1 MTDIF
6 VSYSRKDKDFV
17 KVLHD
22 RLIKLT
28 RDVWVDW
35 EDIPLTA
42 DWKKEIYT
50 GIEGTDNFL
59 FILSP
64 DSIKSQYCAEELEYA
79 IKNHKRL
86 IPIVYREV
94 NHQDVHPT
102 LAALNWIFIR
112 NEDEFQSNF
121 EKLLEAIDTDLHH
134 VRTHTRLLK
143 RAIEW
148 HGEKYDSSFLLRG
161 KDLKAA
167 LEWLTESQEQQPSPT
182 FLHKQYIIQ
191 SNQAESKRHKRTVT
205 AISVGMSITTI
216 LTVLSFGLYQRAEE
230 LRLQAEKENLFALS
244 KTSEALFVS
253 EQKFDALVEAIRAGV
268 KLKQSTWAIKDKEVQ
283 NLILTELQQAIFWV
297 MEFNQ
302 IEGHIDSVQAV
313 AWSPDGELIA
323 TASEDRTAKI
333 WQRNGELVTT
343 LQGHKGTI
351 WAVDWSFDG
360 NLIATASDDN
370 TVKIWNR
377 KGQLITTL
385 TGHTAPVY
393 TVVFS
398 RNNIIAT
405 GGQDQTVKLWNSE
418 GKLLKTLQGQNSE
431 VWWLTWTA
439 DGKKLATAGN
449 DKLVRV
455 WDLSN
460 PKALKPMFTLAGHTK
475 EVNAVSFSPDGKI
488 LASASADK
496 SVKLWNV
503 SWKTPILLHTLSGH
517 TEQVYAISFAPNGK
531 TIATGSFDNTAKIW
545 KIDGTLVKTLKG
557 HKSEVYGVAWSPDS
571 KMLIT
576 SSFDSSV
583 KIWHLEKSVPKVISG
598 HEDAVSAISFSPD
611 GKNIASAS
619 WDKTVKIWQTNGK
632 LINTLKGHTGFVRR
646 ASFSPNGKMLA
657 TTSSDNLVK
666 LWNQEGKVLNTL
678 VGHEDVVNS
687 LAWSPNGKVLA
698 SASNDKTVRIWD
710 VSNSKPSIL
719 HTINGAHKAAV
730 LDVTFSPDGKTFVTA
745 SADKLIKHWTLNG
758 KLLAT
763 FTGHTDVVNSVSFSP
778 DGQLIA
784 SSSDDKTVKVWQIQG
799 KLLRTM
805 LGHSDRVWEAI
816 FSPQEKSTLPVAKTH
831 KTTEKNLII
840 ASASI
845 DRTVRIW
852 QLDGTELVSLKGH
865 KDGVISLS
873 FSPDGKMLASGGL
886 DNNII
891 LWNLQQVG
899 TLDKLL
905 IKGCQWIQDYLKSNP
920 NLEKSDRQL
929 CESAFTIKG

>member
-6 VSYSRKDKDFV
+6 ISYSRKDKEFV
-17 KVLHD
+17 KSLHET
-22 RLIKLT
+22 LMKLR

-42 DWKKEIYT
+42 DWKQEIYV

-64 DSIKSQYCAEELEYA
+64 DSINSQYCNEELEYA

-86 IPIVYREV
+86 VPILYRDV
-94 NHQDVHPT
+94 NPEDVHPT

-112 NEDEFQSNF
+112 NEDDFHSNF
-121 EKLLEAIDTDLHH
+121 QKLLDAIDTDLDH

-148 HGEKYDSSFLLRG
+148 YSKKYDSSFLLRG
-161 KDLKAA
+161 TDLKAA

-191 SNQAESKRHKRTVT
+191 SNQAESKRNKRILT
-205 AISVGMSITTI
+205 AISFGMSITTI

-244 KTSEALFVS
+244 KTSEALFIS
-253 EQKFDALVEAIRAGV
+253 EQRFDALVEAIRAGI
-268 KLKQSTWAIKDKEVQ
+268 KLKQSTWAIKDKQVQ
-283 NLILTELQQAIFWV
+283 NLILTELQQAIYWV
-297 MEFNQ
+297 IESNQ

-313 AWSPDGELIA
+313 AWSHDGELIA
-323 TASEDRTAKI
+323 TASEDKTTKI
-333 WQRNGELVTT
+333 WRRNGALVTT
-343 LQGHKGTI
+343 LEGHKGTI
-351 WAVDWSFDG
+351 WAVDWSYDG
-360 NLIATASDDN
+360 KLIATASDDN

-377 KGQLITTL
+377 KGELITTL
-385 TGHTAPVY
+385 KEHTAPVY
-393 TVVFS
+393 AVVFS

-405 GGQDQTVKLWNSE
+405 GGQDRTVKLWNSE
-418 GKLLKTLQGQNSE
+418 GKLLQTLQGQNSE
-431 VWWLTWTA
+431 VWWLSWSG
-439 DGKKLATAGN
+439 DGKKLATAGK

-460 PKALKPMFTLAGHTK
+460 PKALNPIFTLAGHTK

-488 LASASADK
+488 LASGSADK
-496 SVKLWNV
+496 TVKLWNLAG
-503 SWKTPILLHTLSGH
+503 KKPILLHTLSGH
-517 TEQVYAISFAPNGK
+517 TEQVYAISFAPNGE

-545 KIDGTLVKTLKG
+545 KSDGTLVKTLKG

-571 KMLIT
+571 KMLVT
-576 SSFDSSV
+576 GSFDSSV
-583 KIWHLEKSVPKVISG
+583 KIWQLDKTVPKVLFG

-611 GKNIASAS
+611 GQTIASAS
-619 WDKTVKIWQTNGK
+619 WDKSVKVWQRDGK
-632 LINTLKGHTGFVRR
+632 LINTLQGHTKFVRR
-646 ASFSPNGKMLA
+646 VSFSPDGKVLA
-657 TTSSDNLVK
+657 TTSFDNLVK
-666 LWNQEGKVLNTL
+666 LWNQEGKELNTL
-678 VGHEDVVNS
+678 IGHEDVVNG
-687 LAWSPNGKVLA
+687 LAWSPNGKFIA
-698 SASNDKTVRIWD
+698 SASNDKSVKIWD
-710 VSNSKPSIL
+710 VSGNKPFVVHSI
-719 HTINGAHKAAV
+719 IAAHKAAV
-730 LDVTFSPDGKTFVTA
+730 LDVAFSPDGKTLVTA
-745 SADKLIKHWTLNG
+745 SADKLIKHWTVSG

-763 FTGHTDVVNSVSFSP
+763 FTGHTDVVNSVNFSP
-778 DGQLIA
+778 DGQLIV
-784 SSSDDKTVKVWQIQG
+784 SSSDDKTVKIWQIQG

-805 LGHSDRVWEAI
+805 RGHNDRVWEAI
-816 FSPQEKSTLPVAKTH
+816 FSPQKKSTLPVAKTQ
-831 KTTEKNLII
+831 KNTDNNLII

-845 DRTVRIW
+845 DRTIKIW

-873 FSPDGKMLASGGL
+873 FSPDGKTLASGGL

-891 LWNLQQVG
+891 LWNLQQIG

-905 IKGCQWIQDYLKSNP
+905 VKGCRWIGDYLQNNP
-920 NLEKSDRQL
+920 NLEKSDRRL
-929 CESAFTIKG
+929 CESLFTIKN

>member
-6 VSYSRKDKDFV
+6 ISYSRRDRDFV
-17 KVLHD
+17 KSLHQTF
-22 RLIKLT
+22 IKLG

-42 DWKKEIYT
+42 DWKQEIFT

-64 DSIKSQYCAEELEYA
+64 DSIKSQYCGEELEYA

-86 IPIVYREV
+86 IPVVYREV
-94 NHQDVHPT
+94 NPQDVHPT

-112 NEDEFQSNF
+112 NEDDFYSNF
-121 EKLLEAIDTDLHH
+121 HTLLDAIDTDLDH

-148 HGEKYDSSFLLRG
+148 HSKKYDPCFLLRG
-161 KDLKAA
+161 TDLKAA
-167 LEWLTESQEQQPSPT
+167 LKWLTQSQEQQPSPT
-182 FLHKQYIIQ
+182 SLHKQYIIK
-191 SNQAESKRHKRTVT
+191 SNEAESKRHKRTVT
-205 AISVGMSITTI
+205 AISFGMSITTI

-253 EQKFDALVEAIRAGV
+253 EQRFDALVEAIRAGM
-268 KLKQSTWAIKDKEVQ
+268 KLKESTWAIKDTQVQ
-283 NLILTELQQAIFWV
+283 NLIITELQQAIFWV
-297 MEFNQ
+297 MESNQ
-302 IEGHIDSVQAV
+302 LEGHIDSVQAV

-323 TASEDRTAKI
+323 TASEDRTTKI
-333 WQRNGELVTT
+333 WHRNGTLVAT

-351 WAVDWSFDG
+351 WAVDWSLDG
-360 NLIATASDDN
+360 KLIATASDDN

-385 TGHTAPVY
+385 KGHKAPVY
-393 TVVFS
+393 AVVFS

-405 GGQDQTVKLWNSE
+405 GGQDKTVKLWNSE
-418 GKLLKTLQGQNSE
+418 GKLLRTLQGQNSE

-439 DGKKLATAGN
+439 DGKSLATAGN

-460 PKALKPMFTLAGHTK
+460 PKVLKPIFTLAGHTK

-496 SVKLWNV
+496 TVKLWNV
-503 SWKTPILLHTLSGH
+503 AGKKPILLHTLFGH

-545 KIDGTLVKTLKG
+545 KIDGTLVRTLKG

-571 KMLIT
+571 KMLVT
-576 SSFDSSV
+576 GSFDSSV
-583 KIWHLEKSVPKVISG
+583 KIWHLDKTLPKVLSG

-611 GKNIASAS
+611 GHTIASAS
-619 WDKTVKIWQTNGK
+619 WDKTVKMWQSDGK
-632 LINTLKGHTGFVRR
+632 LISTFKGHTGFVRR
-646 ASFSPNGKMLA
+646 VSFSPDGKIIA

-666 LWNQEGKVLNTL
+666 LWNREGKELKTL

-687 LAWSPNGKVLA
+687 LAWSPDGKILA
-698 SASNDKTVRIWD
+698 SASNDKTVKIWD
-710 VSNSKPSIL
+710 VSGNKHSVL
-719 HTINGAHKAAV
+719 QTITAHKAAV
-730 LDVTFSPDGKTFVTA
+730 LDVAFSPDGKSLVTA
-745 SADKLIKHWTLNG
+745 SADKLIKHWTLTG

-763 FTGHTDVVNSVSFSP
+763 FTGHTDVVNSVTFSP
-778 DGQLIA
+778 DGQLIV
-784 SSSDDKTVKVWQIQG
+784 SSSDDKTVRIWQING

-805 LGHSDRVWEAI
+805 IGHSDRVWDAI
-816 FSPQEKSTLPVAKTH
+816 FSPQQKSTLPVAKNH
-831 KTTEKNLII
+831 SLII

-845 DRTVRIW
+845 DRTVKLW
-852 QLDGTELVSLKGH
+852 QLDGTELVTLKGH

-905 IKGCQWIQDYLKSNP
+905 VKGCRWIEDYLKNNP

-929 CESAFTIKG
+929 CESVQS